1 MMICFFHKKQIINF
15 SSSTL
20 RGRAYPR
27 LAPQHVKRE
36 LLNYAL
42 LNERPLTPKC
52 CPSTSLGLIR
62 IADVHSRGGSLSAAG
77 SSCGPLMRNLSMAS
91 QAF

>member
-1 MMICFFHKKQIINF
+1 MMICFFHKKQIITF

-42 LNERPLTPKC
+42 LNERPLTPNC
-52 CPSTSLGLIR
+52 G
-62 IADVHSRGGSLSAAG
+62 HS
-77 SSCGPLMRNLSMAS
+77 NLQSG
-91 QAF
+91 